1 MSSTVSETMVPF
13 RVSEPMV
20 PMTFGVLETMVP
32 MIFRVSNTMDA
43 ATPWRS
49 WLRYFSTSRGSDSR
63 WCYWNVS
70 LT

>member
-1 MSSTVSETMVPF
+1 
-13 RVSEPMV
+13 MV